1 MTIVFDQLGGHIPTS
16 GGASLL
22 EGAYFQY
29 WMRSPEGGVI
39 WAKLPPEFWKE
50 LVKDGGLL
58 KLSFPQGN
66 QMATFTFRDN
76 QKDGKKWVIVPIP
89 KTYEVR
95 TVFHFHSSEWST
107 LILLRYLFY

>member
-1 MTIVFDQLGGHIPTS
+1 MESPLIPQAAMTIVFDQLGGHIPTS

-50 LVKDGGLL
+50 LVKDCQ
-58 KLSFPQGN
+58 SANRGN
-66 QMATFTFRDN
+66 SDLAM
-76 QKDGKKWVIVPIP
+76 
-89 KTYEVR
+89 
-95 TVFHFHSSEWST
+95 
-107 LILLRYLFY
+107 